1 MPVAHQPLTAVI
13 GEFVGMAVEQGG
25 NLRLD
30 RLGQQRSRAIAQHIS
45 QRIGE
50 CPAFLLPGGPQ
61 SSLDLDRD

>member
-30 RLGQQRSRAIAQHIS
+30 GLRQQRPELCRRLGDEVDQAAW
-45 QRIGE
+45 
-50 CPAFLLPGGPQ
+50 
-61 SSLDLDRD
+61 